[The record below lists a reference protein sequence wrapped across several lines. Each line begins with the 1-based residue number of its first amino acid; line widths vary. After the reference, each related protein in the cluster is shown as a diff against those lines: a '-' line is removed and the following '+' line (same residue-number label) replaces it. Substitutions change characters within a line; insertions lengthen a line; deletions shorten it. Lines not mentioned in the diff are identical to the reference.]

1 MKAPIFS
8 AYTPSK
14 ADTTEVLR
22 DLTER
27 ATEAEYERRSQ
38 DPSTCQHCH
47 GDGVSPD
54 QPDGCSGCNGSGK
67 TKRGYWNNYG
77 RDWDYDD

>member
-1 MKAPIFS
+1 MKAPFFS
-8 AYTPSK
+8 AYTTSK
-14 ADTTEVLR
+14 ADTADVLR

-38 DPSTCQHCH
+38 DPSTCPHCH
-47 GDGVSPD
+47 GDGVSHD
-54 QPDGCSGCNGSGK
+54 QPDGCSGCNSSGK
-67 TKRGYWNNYG
+67 RTRGYWNNYG